1 VRDYLAE
8 ENQQN
13 GTKLNS
19 KNRQT
24 RRGTYTAAGDGRRV
38 VVLYR
43 GSTDTPA
50 ATPDSPDP
58 LADFTGLWSG
68 TSTSTVNAAKVKVS
82 FDVKREGHELNGI
95 YRYAPLNAVCRN
107 NDQRGWMHG
116 SISARGFT
124 VSMED
129 TSWCAFMLDEF
140 YPAVGDGGYTCYID
154 GSIADQGTF
163 EIKGPPSH
171 SEATLSE
178 KPRS

>member
-1 VRDYLAE
+1 MEPSLILKTAKRVAVLTLLLA
-8 ENQQN
+8 
-13 GTKLNS
+13 
-19 KNRQT
+19 
-24 RRGTYTAAGDGRRV
+24 TAAVSSCSIAGRR
-38 VVLYR
+38 
-43 GSTDTPA
+43 TPA

-95 YRYAPLNAVCRN
+95 YRCAPLNAVCRN